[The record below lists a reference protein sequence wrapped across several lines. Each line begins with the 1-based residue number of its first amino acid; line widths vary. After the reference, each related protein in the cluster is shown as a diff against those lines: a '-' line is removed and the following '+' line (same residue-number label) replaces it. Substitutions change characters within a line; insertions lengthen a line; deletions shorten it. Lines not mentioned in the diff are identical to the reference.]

1 MEDERDRTDL
11 SMKIIEARLE
21 GINDCIEARIDG
33 MDRAAVLKAD
43 EIDRRLEEHNKLRE
57 EVVTDR
63 RQFLRSETFESFEKA
78 RSEWKTLVD
87 NQLTKLMTKYENR
100 MTTANITAVVALLL
114 TVVNIIIFLVMH
126 V

>member
-1 MEDERDRTDL
+1 MVDERDRTDL

-21 GINDCIEARIDG
+21 GINECIAARIDG
-33 MDRAAVLKAD
+33 MDRAAVLKAE

-63 RQFLRSETFESFEKA
+63 RQFLRAETFESFEKA

-87 NQLTKLMTKYENR
+87 NQLTKLMTKYDSR
-100 MTTANITAVVALLL
+100 MTTANITAIIALLL
-114 TVVNIIIFLVMH
+114 TVVNIVIFVITL
-126 V
+126 